1 MGGEGL
7 GLLGGDDG
15 TTLDDGC
22 HHSADSLDT
31 EGQRSDIDEKNIL
44 GLLVGLSSENTALDG
59 STVSDSLIWVDASVR
74 FLAVEEVLDELLDL
88 RDTGGA
94 SNEHDLVNLASLEA
108 RVFEDGLDRL
118 ESVLEQIITELLKF
132 STC

>member
-22 HHSADSLDT
+22 HDTSDSLDT

-94 SNEHDLVNLASLEA
+94 SNEHDLINLASLEA
-108 RVFEDGLDRL
+108 RVLEDGLDRL

>member
-1 MGGEGL
+1 MSS
-7 GLLGGDDG
+7 D
-15 TTLDDGC
+15 T
-22 HHSADSLDT
+22 SDSLDT

-44 GLLVGLSSENTALDG
+44 GLLVGLSSEDATLDG
-59 STVSDSLIWVDASVR
+59 STVSDSLIWVDASVG

-88 RDTGGA
+88 RDTGGT
-94 SNEHDLVNLASLEA
+94 SNEHDLINLASLEA
-108 RVFEDGLDRL
+108 RVLEDGLDGL